1 VFFVTANYNLYVY
14 NVLWDFI
21 QKGTFGLLFFA
32 VVCFSPP
39 SPKAE
44 AVKKKAEA
52 KNNSP
57 DSQEPIFN
65 FLVAAKGR
73 SPRPRQVIRGE
84 IFRQDIRITVFLPLE
99 R

>member
-32 VVCFSPP
+32 VVRFSPP

-44 AVKKKAEA
+44 AVKRKAEA
-52 KNNSP
+52 KNNPP
-57 DSQEPIFN
+57 DQ
-65 FLVAAKGR
+65 ARGRAKLFVVR
-73 SPRPRQVIRGE
+73 Y
-84 IFRQDIRITVFLPLE
+84 FDRISG
-99 R
+99 